1 MEGLADEHLA
11 IKIVNFWKSYPF
23 RRFSGIIVAMC
34 ARQRKIKRVLVA
46 LWMGT
51 SGRDILSGIFRHV
64 QARARWD
71 ITLVQLPNGFRP
83 AIVEDALRTGI
94 DGIIAGDFSSPQ
106 IRQIVETTDVPCVS
120 IGAATSMT
128 RPCGGAVSFV
138 GCDDRAI
145 GAMAARHF
153 LSLGTFNGFGFV
165 HADGGKGTRDMRET
179 GFSDTLAQTG
189 KISSVF
195 TSPRRPDEQMDTR
208 KIMDW
213 LRSLPKPAAI
223 LCYYDPLAVQILNIC
238 RDCGISVP
246 RQVSVLGVDN
256 DPLLCD
262 FSTPPLSS
270 VMPDHERAG
279 LLAAR
284 ELDRMFTRPNRSPH
298 VVVCPPIKIVE
309 RESTRPLT
317 PAAHLIRKAHA
328 FIDGHVASGISV
340 KDVVSHLKVSRR
352 LADLRFR
359 EIENCTIRDAIE
371 AQRMS
376 LAEKALVDTSQT
388 IRRIAAD
395 CGYASANTFEIAFR
409 KLHGLSPGEYR
420 RRSTGGS

>member
-1 MEGLADEHLA
+1 
-11 IKIVNFWKSYPF
+11 
-23 RRFSGIIVAMC
+23 MC

-64 QARARWD
+64 QAKVRWD

-83 AIVEDALRTGI
+83 EIIEDAMRTGI
-94 DGIIAGDFSSPQ
+94 DGIIASDFSSSQ
-106 IRQIVETTDVPCVS
+106 IKQIVETTAIPCVA
-120 IGAATSMT
+120 IGSSTIMS

-138 GCDDRAI
+138 GCDDKAI

-165 HADGGKGTRDMRET
+165 HADGGKGERDMREI

-189 KISSVF
+189 KTSSVF
-195 TSPRRPDEQMDTR
+195 TSSRRPDEQMDAR
-208 KIMDW
+208 KITDW

-238 RDCGISVP
+238 RDCSISVP
-246 RQVSVLGVDN
+246 QQVSVLGVDN

-262 FSTPPLSS
+262 FSVPPLSS

-284 ELDRMFTRPNRSPH
+284 ELDRMFTRPNRPPH

-328 FIDGHVASGISV
+328 FIDSHVASGIRV
-340 KDVVSHLKVSRR
+340 KDVVSYLKVSRR

-371 AQRMS
+371 SQRMS
-376 LAEKALVDTSQT
+376 LAEKALMDTGQT
-388 IRRIAAD
+388 IRRIASD
-395 CGYASANTFEIAFR
+395 CGYANANTFEIVFR
-409 KLHGLSPGEYR
+409 KLHGRSPSEYR
-420 RRSTGGS
+420 RHSTGGA

>member
-1 MEGLADEHLA
+1 
-11 IKIVNFWKSYPF
+11 
-23 RRFSGIIVAMC
+23 MC

-64 QARARWD
+64 QAKARWD

-83 AIVEDALRTGI
+83 KIINDAMRAGI
-94 DGIIAGDFSSPQ
+94 DGIIASDFTSPQ
-106 IRQIVETTDVPCVS
+106 IKRLAETTDIPCVS
-120 IGAATSMT
+120 IGSSTAMR

-138 GCDDRAI
+138 SCDDMAI
-145 GAMAARHF
+145 GKMAAQHF

-165 HADGGKGTRDMRET
+165 HADVGNGKCDVREI
-179 GFSDTLAQTG
+179 GFGDTLSQAG
-189 KISSVF
+189 KTCSVF
-195 TSPRRPDEQMDTR
+195 TSSRRPEEQLDMR
-208 KIMDW
+208 KITEW

-223 LCYYDPLAVQILNIC
+223 LCFYDPLAVQVLNAC
-238 RDCGISVP
+238 RDCGLSVP
-246 RQVSVLGVDN
+246 QQVSVLGVDN

-270 VMPDHERAG
+270 IMPDHERVG

-284 ELDRMFTRPNRSPH
+284 ELDYLFTRPSRSPH

-309 RESTRPLT
+309 RESARPLT

-328 FIDGHVASGISV
+328 FIDSHVSSGIGV
-340 KDVVSHLKVSRR
+340 KDVVAHLKVSRR

-371 AQRMS
+371 ARRMS
-376 LAEKALVDTSQT
+376 LAEKALMDTNQA

-409 KLHGLSPGEYR
+409 KLHGLSPSEYR
-420 RRSTGGS
+420 RTTCSR

>member
-1 MEGLADEHLA
+1 
-11 IKIVNFWKSYPF
+11 
-23 RRFSGIIVAMC
+23 
-34 ARQRKIKRVLVA
+34 
-46 LWMGT
+46 MGT

-71 ITLVQLPNGFRP
+71 ITLVQLPNGVRP
-83 AIVEDALRTGI
+83 EIIDDVMRVGI

-106 IRQIVETTDVPCVS
+106 IKLLAETTDIPCVS
-120 IGAATSMT
+120 IGSATAMS

-138 GCDDRAI
+138 SCDDIAI
-145 GAMAARHF
+145 GTMAARHF
-153 LSLGTFNGFGFV
+153 LSLGSFNGFGFV
-165 HADGGKGTRDMRET
+165 HADGGKGEPDMREI
-179 GFSDTLAQTG
+179 GFSTTLAQTG
-189 KISSVF
+189 KTCSVF
-195 TSPRRPDEQMDTR
+195 TSPRLPDEQMDTQ
-208 KIMDW
+208 KITDW
-213 LRSLPKPAAI
+213 LRLLPKPAAI

-238 RDCGISVP
+238 RDCGFSVP

-262 FSTPPLSS
+262 FSVPPLSS
-270 VMPDHERAG
+270 VMPNHERAG

-284 ELDRMFTRPNRSPH
+284 ELDYLFMHPNRSSH

-328 FIDGHVASGISV
+328 FIDSHVASGIGV

-371 AQRMS
+371 SQRMS
-376 LAEKALVDTSQT
+376 LAEKALMDTNQA

-409 KLHGLSPGEYR
+409 KLHGLSPSEYR
-420 RRSTGGS
+420 RTTCSR

>member
-1 MEGLADEHLA
+1 
-11 IKIVNFWKSYPF
+11 
-23 RRFSGIIVAMC
+23 MC

-51 SGRDILSGIFRHV
+51 SGRDILSGIFRHI
-64 QARARWD
+64 QAKARWD

-83 AIVEDALRTGI
+83 EIIEDALQTGI
-94 DGIIAGDFSSPQ
+94 DGIIASDFMLPQ
-106 IRQIVETTDVPCVS
+106 IKRLVETTDIPCVS
-120 IGAATSMT
+120 IGSATAMR

-145 GAMAARHF
+145 GAMAAQHF
-153 LSLGTFNGFGFV
+153 ISLGTFNGFGFV
-165 HADGGKGTRDMRET
+165 HADGGKGGRDMREK

-189 KISSVF
+189 KSCSVF
-195 TSPRRPDEQMDTR
+195 TSSRLPDEQMDTP
-208 KIMDW
+208 KITGW

-223 LCYYDPLAVQILNIC
+223 LCYYDPLAVQILNLC
-238 RDCGISVP
+238 QDCGISVP
-246 RQVSVLGVDN
+246 QQVSVLGVDN

-270 VMPDHERAG
+270 IMPDHERVG

-284 ELDRMFTRPNRSPH
+284 ELDYLFTRPSRSPH

-309 RESTRPLT
+309 RESARPLT

-328 FIDGHVASGISV
+328 FIDSHVSSGIGV
-340 KDVVSHLKVSRR
+340 KDVVAHLKVSRR

-371 AQRMS
+371 ARRMS
-376 LAEKALVDTSQT
+376 LAEKALMDTNQA

-395 CGYASANTFEIAFR
+395 CGYASANTFEIVFR
-409 KLHGLSPGEYR
+409 RRHGLSPSEYR
-420 RRSTGGS
+420 RAAWGKQEGVFEMVRYRPATNVTRLPGRKRMRRLRRS